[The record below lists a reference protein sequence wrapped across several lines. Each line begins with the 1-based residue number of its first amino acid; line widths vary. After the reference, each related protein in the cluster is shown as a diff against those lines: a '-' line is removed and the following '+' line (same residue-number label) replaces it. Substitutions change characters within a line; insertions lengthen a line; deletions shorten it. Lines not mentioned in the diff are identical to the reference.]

1 MMKVWLM
8 VAFIHSPQ
16 MPSIK
21 YQAYLYETEDQC
33 MENLVLFKNSYEYK
47 SQIYKLTT
55 KADAHCLEFESFEI
69 KRFKKTGT

>member
-1 MMKVWLM
+1 MKVWLM

-33 MENLVLFKNSYEYK
+33 MENLVLLQKV
-47 SQIYKLTT
+47 Q
-55 KADAHCLEFESFEI
+55 DH
-69 KRFKKTGT
+69 